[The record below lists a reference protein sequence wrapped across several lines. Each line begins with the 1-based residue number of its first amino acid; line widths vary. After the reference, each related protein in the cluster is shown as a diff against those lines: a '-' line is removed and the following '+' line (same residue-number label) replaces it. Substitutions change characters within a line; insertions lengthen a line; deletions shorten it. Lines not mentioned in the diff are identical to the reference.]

1 MVKMQTLG
9 LQMFLPMS
17 ILGGV
22 ILIPINIY
30 GDQVAVRWG
39 LQANWNFIACAQYDI
54 QGVATDR
61 LLEISRLLLPLVLQ

>member
-1 MVKMQTLG
+1 MMVKMQTLG

-30 GDQVAVRWG
+30 GDQVAVRCG
-39 LQANWNFIACAQYDI
+39 LQASWNSIACAQCDI

-61 LLEISRLLLPLVLQ
+61 LLEIP